1 MTGRIWAYVAAIA
14 CRLCLALAA
23 DASVLH
29 PMGTSR
35 GVLDRV
41 QSWEAG
47 AAVGS
52 HSSCAALSKLLDDAR
67 RDNAELRRDNAE
79 LRKLLDERE
88 AQLQMS
94 RGNSQTTALQSVPV
108 QPDDSVRDA
117 SFHLPNSTIVKMPS
131 SQALGSGALPHS
143 SDEHSDG
150 SRTSL
155 LHRRGLLG
163 KVGVKNAEEMRSRY
177 SSPCWPA
184 RSSSLDPACRC
195 ITSQAP
201 SIARP
206 GADIKIYL
214 DDVDGPGIL
223 LAVVHALPPCLLYRI
238 SVDASSLIHCLL
250 SQPPMHL
257 SSKFS
262 SSTFWA
268 MVLPSWLL
276 GRAATLLSHP
286 YSYLR
291 AARSTFIRRYDAVT
305 PDWICRGF
313 AATACFSALGTRH
326 SG

>member
-1 MTGRIWAYVAAIA
+1 
-14 CRLCLALAA
+14 
-23 DASVLH
+23 
-29 PMGTSR
+29 
-35 GVLDRV
+35 
-41 QSWEAG
+41 
-47 AAVGS
+47 
-52 HSSCAALSKLLDDAR
+52 
-67 RDNAELRRDNAE
+67 
-79 LRKLLDERE
+79 
-88 AQLQMS
+88 LQMS

-117 SFHLPNSTIVKMPS
+117 SFHLPSSTIVKMPS

-143 SDEHSDG
+143 SDVHSDG

-184 RSSSLDPACRC
+184 RSSSLNPACRC

-276 GRAATLLSHP
+276 GRAPTLLPHP

-291 AARSTFIRRYDAVT
+291 AAPSTFIRRYDAVT
-305 PDWICRGF
+305 PDWMIFRGF
-313 AATACFSALGTRH
+313 AATACFSALGTRAEGTPPAGLRPLSTAWR
-326 SG
+326 SGVGF

>member
-23 DASVLH
+23 DPSVLH

-35 GVLDRV
+35 GVLDRL
-41 QSWEAG
+41 QSLEAG

-117 SFHLPNSTIVKMPS
+117 SFHLPSSTIVKMPS

-143 SDEHSDG
+143 SDVHSDG

-184 RSSSLDPACRC
+184 RSSSLNPACRC

-223 LAVVHALPPCLLYRI
+223 LAVVHALPPRLLYRI
-238 SVDASSLIHCLL
+238 SADASRSFIASCRCSCRCIHPQNSHRALFGLWCYPRGSLVEQRRCCCTPTVTCARHDR
-250 SQPPMHL
+250 HL
-257 SSKFS
+257 SGG
-262 SSTFWA
+262 A
-268 MVLPSWLL
+268 MQLL
-276 GRAATLLSHP
+276 RTGFVEGSH
-286 YSYLR
+286 
-291 AARSTFIRRYDAVT
+291 
-305 PDWICRGF
+305 
-313 AATACFSALGTRH
+313 
-326 SG
+326 